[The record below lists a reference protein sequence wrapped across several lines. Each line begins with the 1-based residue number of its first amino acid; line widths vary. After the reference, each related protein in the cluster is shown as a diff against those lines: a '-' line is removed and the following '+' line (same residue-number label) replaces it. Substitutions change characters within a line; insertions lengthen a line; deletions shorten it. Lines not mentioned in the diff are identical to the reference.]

1 MPVEMGLWRVDDKP
15 VRLLPGGMPTE
26 ARLEELIEAEPTI
39 LGEPLL
45 IIGRQVATSFGKV
58 IDLLAVDADGV
69 LHVLELKKDK
79 TPREVVAQVLDYGSW
94 VRSVAHE
101 DVLKLFADYGKGGA
115 FEAAFQQ
122 RFDAPPPEELN
133 TGHRLTIIASAVD
146 VATER
151 IVEYL
156 VDEYKV
162 PVNVVFFRYFEDQGH
177 RYLARTW
184 LIDQDRA
191 PEPTGGSTSKAKEPW
206 NGRDWYVSF
215 GEFPDGRRW
224 EDAVKYGF
232 VSAGGGEWYSRSIR
246 KLPPGAR
253 IFTHIPKA
261 GYVGVGIV
269 TGEPMPFAEAT
280 VDIDGQQHRLADLP
294 LDGNYVYDS
303 GDEWVVPV
311 RWLNH
316 RPREKAFWKT
326 GMFANQNSATKLRNR
341 FTLGQLTSEF
351 GLDDDDAAESN
362 KITTGL

>member
-1 MPVEMGLWRVDDKP
+1 MPVEMGLWRVDGEP

-45 IIGRQVATSFGKV
+45 IIGRQVKTSFGGI

-69 LHVLELKKDK
+69 LHVLELKKDR
-79 TPREVVAQVLDYGSW
+79 TPREVVAQALDYASW
-94 VRSVAHE
+94 VKTRTHE
-101 DVLKLFADYGKGGA
+101 HVLRLFADYGNGGA
-115 FEAAFQQ
+115 FEEAFQQ
-122 RFDAPPPEELN
+122 RFDTPPPEELN

-146 VATER
+146 PATER

-156 VDEYKV
+156 VEEYSV
-162 PVNVVFFRYFEDQGH
+162 PVNVVFFRYFEDEGH

-184 LIDQDRA
+184 LIDQERA
-191 PEPTGGSTSKAKEPW
+191 PEPFGGSTSKSKEVW

-246 KLPPGAR
+246 KLPVGAR
-253 IFTHIPKA
+253 IFTHIPKS
-261 GYVGVGIV
+261 GYVGVGYV
-269 TGEPMPFAEAT
+269 TGDPMPFPEAL
-280 VDIDGQQHRLADLP
+280 VNVDGQQSRLADLA
-294 LDGNYVYDS
+294 LEGTYVHPS
-303 GDEWVVPV
+303 GEEWIVPI
-311 RWLNH
+311 RWVKW
-316 RPREKAFWKT
+316 RFRGQAFWKT

-341 FTLGQLTSEF
+341 FTLDQLTAEF
-351 GLDDDDAAESN
+351 GLDDEIESD
-362 KITTGL
+362 KSQAGG

>member
-15 VRLLPGGMPTE
+15 VRLVPGGMPTE

-45 IIGRQVATSFGKV
+45 IIGRQVATSFGKI

-79 TPREVVAQVLDYGSW
+79 TPREVVAQILDYGSW
-94 VRSVAHE
+94 VHSLAHG
-101 DVLKLFADYGKGGA
+101 DVLNLFAEYGKGGA
-115 FEAAFQQ
+115 FEAAFQE
-122 RFDAPPPEELN
+122 RFDTPPPEELN

-151 IVEYL
+151 IIEYL
-156 VDEYKV
+156 VEFEV
-162 PVNVVFFRYFEDQGH
+162 PVNVVFFRYFEDEGH

-191 PEPTGGSTSKAKEPW
+191 PEPTRGSTSKSKEPW

-246 KLPPGAR
+246 KLPVGAR
-253 IFTHIPKA
+253 IFTHIPKG

-269 TGEPMPFAEAT
+269 TGDPMPFAEAT
-280 VDIDGQQHRLADLP
+280 VDINGQQHHLAGLS
-294 LDGNYVYDS
+294 LDGNYIYSS

-311 RWLNH
+311 RWLKY
-316 RPREKAFWKT
+316 RPREQAFCKT
-326 GMFANQNSATKLRNR
+326 GMYANQNSATKLRNR
-341 FTLGQLTSEF
+341 FTLDQLIAEF
-351 GLDDDDAAESN
+351 GLDDAAEPD
-362 KITTGL
+362 

>member
-15 VRLLPGGMPTE
+15 VRLAPGGMPTE
-26 ARLEELIEAEPTI
+26 ARLEELIEAEPAI

-45 IIGRQVATSFGKV
+45 IIGRQVTTSFGKV

-94 VRSVAHE
+94 ARGLAHE

-133 TGHRLTIIASAVD
+133 AGHRLTIIASAVD

-162 PVNVVFFRYFEDQGH
+162 PVNVVFFRYCEDQGH

-206 NGRDWYVSF
+206 NSRDWHVSF

-246 KLPPGAR
+246 KLPAGAR

-280 VDIDGQQHRLADLP
+280 VDIGGQRHRLADLP
-294 LDGNYVYDS
+294 LDGNYVYAS
-303 GDEWVVPV
+303 GDE
-311 RWLNH
+311 
-316 RPREKAFWKT
+316 
-326 GMFANQNSATKLRNR
+326 
-341 FTLGQLTSEF
+341 
-351 GLDDDDAAESN
+351 
-362 KITTGL
+362 

>member
-1 MPVEMGLWRVDDKP
+1 
-15 VRLLPGGMPTE
+15 
-26 ARLEELIEAEPTI
+26 
-39 LGEPLL
+39 
-45 IIGRQVATSFGKV
+45 
-58 IDLLAVDADGV
+58 
-69 LHVLELKKDK
+69 
-79 TPREVVAQVLDYGSW
+79 
-94 VRSVAHE
+94 
-101 DVLKLFADYGKGGA
+101 VLKLFADYGKGGA

-133 TGHRLTIIASAVD
+133 TGHRLTIIASSVD

-341 FTLGQLTSEF
+341 FTLGQLTFEF

>member
-1 MPVEMGLWRVDDKP
+1 
-15 VRLLPGGMPTE
+15 
-26 ARLEELIEAEPTI
+26 
-39 LGEPLL
+39 
-45 IIGRQVATSFGKV
+45 
-58 IDLLAVDADGV
+58 
-69 LHVLELKKDK
+69 
-79 TPREVVAQVLDYGSW
+79 
-94 VRSVAHE
+94 
-101 DVLKLFADYGKGGA
+101 VLKLFADYGKGGA

-122 RFDAPPPEELN
+122 RFDAPPPEELT

-177 RYLARTW
+177 RYLERTW

-246 KLPPGAR
+246 KLPTRAR
-253 IFTHIPKA
+253 IFTHIPQA
-261 GYVGVGIV
+261 GY
-269 TGEPMPFAEAT
+269 E
-280 VDIDGQQHRLADLP
+280 HRQPITRDA
-294 LDGNYVYDS
+294 
-303 GDEWVVPV
+303 
-311 RWLNH
+311 
-316 RPREKAFWKT
+316 
-326 GMFANQNSATKLRNR
+326 LRAR
-341 FTLGQLTSEF
+341 LRRLQPGRLRAAAPASIWSSRSFSSECQR
-351 GLDDDDAAESN
+351 
-362 KITTGL
+362 IC